1 MTGIT
6 GAAMASPTKDPTTS
20 MARFAMRTLRN
31 IRCDATTAVPSPGIV
46 GPTMGAPATIRL
58 TAPGTLRHRAIAV
71 RVVAEAC
78 RLVSR
83 PEEGPARPEQLTT
96 SYDLV
101 DPFDVAVV
109 SAFAEVFNNIAIHA
123 YQRRGTGDVELTIL
137 VDEGCLTVE
146 IRDQGEPFD
155 LGAVPA
161 PELDALPEGGMGIH
175 IARALLDEVDYEPGP
190 PNLWRL
196 VKRLP
201 TVAERKTSAK

>member
-1 MTGIT
+1 
-6 GAAMASPTKDPTTS
+6 
-20 MARFAMRTLRN
+20 
-31 IRCDATTAVPSPGIV
+31 
-46 GPTMGAPATIRL
+46 MGAPASIRL
-58 TAPGTLRHRAIAV
+58 TVPGTLRHRAIAV

-83 PEEGPARPEQLTT
+83 PDEGLARPEQLTA
-96 SYDLV
+96 SYDLA

-123 YQRRGTGDVELTIL
+123 YQRRGHGDIELTIL
-137 VDEGCLTVE
+137 VESDALTIE
-146 IRDQGEPFD
+146 IRDHGQPFD

-161 PELDALPEGGMGIH
+161 PELDSLPEGGMGIH

-201 TVAERKTSAK
+201 MVAGRASSAQ

>member
-1 MTGIT
+1 
-6 GAAMASPTKDPTTS
+6 

-31 IRCDATTAVPSPGIV
+31 IRRDATTAVPSPGIV
-46 GPTMGAPATIRL
+46 GPTMGAPSTIRL

-83 PEEGPARPEQLTT
+83 PEEGPARPEQLAGG
-96 SYDLV
+96 YDLV
-101 DPFDVAVV
+101 DPFDAAVV

-123 YQRRGTGDVELTIL
+123 YQRRGTGDVELTIIVSPGNL
-137 VDEGCLTVE
+137 SPGGTDPAGIVVE
-146 IRDQGEPFD
+146 IRDHGEPFD

-161 PELDALPEGGMGIH
+161 PELDSLPEGGMGIH

-201 TVAERKTSAK
+201 AIAERKTSAK

>member
-1 MTGIT
+1 
-6 GAAMASPTKDPTTS
+6 
-20 MARFAMRTLRN
+20 
-31 IRCDATTAVPSPGIV
+31 
-46 GPTMGAPATIRL
+46 MGAPATIRL

-137 VDEGCLTVE
+137 VEEGSLTVE

-161 PELDALPEGGMGIH
+161 PELDSLPEGGMGIH

>member
-1 MTGIT
+1 
-6 GAAMASPTKDPTTS
+6 
-20 MARFAMRTLRN
+20 
-31 IRCDATTAVPSPGIV
+31 
-46 GPTMGAPATIRL
+46 MGAPERIRL
-58 TAPGTLRHRAIAV
+58 TVPGTLRHRAIAV

-83 PEEGPARPEQLTT
+83 PDEGPARTDQLTT
-96 SYDLV
+96 GYDLV

-123 YQRRGTGDVELTIL
+123 YQRRGSGDIDLTIL
-137 VDEGCLTVE
+137 VERDALIVE
-146 IRDQGEPFD
+146 IRDHGEPFD

-161 PELDALPEGGMGIH
+161 PELDSLPEGGMGIH

-201 TVAERKTSAK
+201 RDARAQPTT